1 MPDYPAGRRYPG
13 RQPTHPSPIL
23 REDVLPAL
31 RMSATEAAEKLGVSR
46 QTLRGILAKKACCD
60 A

>member
-1 MPDYPAGRRYPG
+1 MPRLPCWSSVPRPATDAPG
-13 RQPTHPSPIL
+13 PIL

-46 QTLRGILAKKACCD
+46 PTLRGILAKKACCD